1 MSLEY
6 KKTEVNSGFFYK
18 SDEESEKLVTA
29 ERKFI
34 EDRVKKIIAFKKNVC
49 DGTFV
54 VINQKGVDPMSMDAL
69 AKEGIVALHCA
80 KRYQSMLHFIVCL
93 FNYFDNFKETPNP
106 FLKITLFLHFFYNIF
121 GKIVPIISIFFYS
134 LVVYLNFN
142 FIFMFL
148 GATWNV

>member
-1 MSLEY
+1 MRKYLENCYILTCNMSLEY

-54 VINQKGVDPMSMDAL
+54 VINQPCS
-69 AKEGIVALHCA
+69 ERSTTSYILHTSC
-80 KRYQSMLHFIVCL
+80 
-93 FNYFDNFKETPNP
+93 
-106 FLKITLFLHFFYNIF
+106 
-121 GKIVPIISIFFYS
+121 
-134 LVVYLNFN
+134 
-142 FIFMFL
+142 
-148 GATWNV
+148 